1 MILRG
6 LGTLALLAL
15 LALNF
20 MLPSTSIG
28 RRGTEEAARS
38 DFATSVALGRS
49 LPPLELRG
57 LDGRIYTREDLLGQ
71 RVLITFE
78 RSVDW

>member
-6 LGTLALLAL
+6 LATLVLLAL
-15 LALNF
+15 LALNL

-28 RRGTEEAARS
+28 RRGTEAAARADIES
-38 DFATSVALGRS
+38 QIALGRS
-49 LPPLELRG
+49 LPDFELVG
-57 LDGRIYTREDLLGQ
+57 FDGRVYSREDLLGQ
-71 RVLITFE
+71 RVLLTFE